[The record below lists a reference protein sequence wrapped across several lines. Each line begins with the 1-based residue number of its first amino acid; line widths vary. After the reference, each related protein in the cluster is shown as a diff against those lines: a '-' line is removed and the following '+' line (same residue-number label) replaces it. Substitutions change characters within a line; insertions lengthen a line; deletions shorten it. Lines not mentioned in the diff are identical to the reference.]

1 MTGEIYAVAG
11 GKGGVGK
18 TTTAVF
24 CGLLAHDAGH
34 DVVVVDADLEM
45 ANIAQLCGIDVTGP
59 TLHDVLA
66 GEASL
71 ADTITEGST
80 GLSVVPGDTSID
92 GYANAVPSQLGAVLS
107 DLTTEF
113 DYVFVDT
120 GAGLT
125 HEGAIPLRL
134 ATKTV
139 LVTTPLPVAVAD
151 TAKTAA
157 LTERLDGTVGGVVV
171 TMAGDHGLSA
181 NEIAARLGSPV
192 LATIPTD
199 PAVTAALG
207 ADESLSSV
215 SGPAKTAYETLLA
228 ELFESEAQSGDDE
241 PRETDAAIEAD
252 GGADGASDEAADPQL
267 AELTAPAET
276 VIPDA
281 EEPTAETSVA
291 APLDAEASTE
301 AATGTKPED
310 ADPLD
315 DERTQNS
322 SPETDEGDNSTGLF
336 ARLARLFG

>member
-1 MTGEIYAVAG
+1 MTRDMTGEIYAVAG

-71 ADTITEGST
+71 ADTITEGPT
-80 GLSVVPGDTSID
+80 GLPIVPGDAALD
-92 GYANAVPSQLGAVLS
+92 GYAAAVPSRLGAVLI
-107 DLTTEF
+107 DLATEF
-113 DYVFVDT
+113 DYVVVDT

-139 LVTTPLPVAVAD
+139 LVTTPLPVAVGD

-157 LTERLDGTVGGVVV
+157 LTERLDGNVSGVVV
-171 TMAGDHGLSA
+171 TMSGDHGLSA
-181 NEIAARLGSPV
+181 DEIEAQLGYPVCAA
-192 LATIPTD
+192 IPND

-207 ADESLSSV
+207 ADEPLSSV
-215 SGPAKTAYETLLA
+215 SGPAKDAYEALLVH
-228 ELFESEAQSGDDE
+228 LFETETQPADETKEAV
-241 PRETDAAIEAD
+241 EAD
-252 GGADGASDEAADPQL
+252 GGDEANEETADPPI

-281 EEPTAETSVA
+281 EEAIDDSLDTD
-291 APLDAEASTE
+291 PLDAEATQERDTPAESDT
-301 AATGTKPED
+301 
-310 ADPLD
+310 DPLD
-315 DERTQNS
+315 EENPQTAT
-322 SPETDEGDNSTGLF
+322 ETDAENDRSSGLF
-336 ARLARLFG
+336 SRLARLFG